1 MQVAL
6 DRSTMQAT
14 RRAVLAGLAGTVAAS
29 GCLRRD
35 PDRPSRTTVTEQ
47 TTHDSEETNGSDQR
61 TPLFPTVVDREPDGE
76 DRTEQAGRQSS
87 SQ

>member
-1 MQVAL
+1 M
-6 DRSTMQAT
+6 
-14 RRAVLAGLAGTVAAS
+14 LAGLAGTVAAS

-35 PDRPSRTTVTEQ
+35 PERPTRTTVTEQ
-47 TTHDSEETNGSDQR
+47 TPRESEETTNGSDQR

-76 DRTEQAGRQSS
+76 DRAEQSENPMP